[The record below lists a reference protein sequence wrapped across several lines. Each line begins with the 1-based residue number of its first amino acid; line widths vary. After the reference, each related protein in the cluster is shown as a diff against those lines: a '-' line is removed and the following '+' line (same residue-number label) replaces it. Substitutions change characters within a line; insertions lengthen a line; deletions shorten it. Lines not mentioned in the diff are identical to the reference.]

1 MNHLKHTLTGDLT
14 RARAH
19 AIASELGNLTLDGG
33 AIELDFS
40 QVTSIDT
47 AGVAIMAAF
56 ARRARDNGVRI
67 TLSGVSQNVAHA
79 LDLFPMPD
87 PTKVQAVRRDDLIER
102 IAGGLDK
109 ARDWGLA
116 YLVLCADIAW
126 FAVAAIWT
134 RTVRARDVAMQMA
147 AMGSQALGV
156 VGLMAFLIGGVMA
169 LQGAAQLRQF
179 GASIFIADLVGVS
192 LTRELGPLITAIM
205 VAGRSGSAVAAEIGT
220 MVITEEV
227 DALKTMGLNPTR
239 FLIVPKAMA
248 ISVTQPLLT
257 MYANIIAM
265 GGGFLVAVFYLGI
278 GPAAFWNRVREAVFM
293 KDIITGLV
301 KSVVFAN
308 IIVSI
313 GALCGLRTGG
323 GADAVGRS
331 TTTSVVAGIF
341 TVIVADAAFSLL
353 FYF

>member
-1 MNHLKHTLTGDLT
+1 
-14 RARAH
+14 
-19 AIASELGNLTLDGG
+19 
-33 AIELDFS
+33 
-40 QVTSIDT
+40 
-47 AGVAIMAAF
+47 
-56 ARRARDNGVRI
+56 
-67 TLSGVSQNVAHA
+67 
-79 LDLFPMPD
+79 
-87 PTKVQAVRRDDLIER
+87 
-102 IAGGLDK
+102 
-109 ARDWGLA
+109 
-116 YLVLCADIAW
+116 
-126 FAVAAIWT
+126 
-134 RTVRARDVAMQMA
+134 MA

-179 GASIFIADLVGVS
+179 GANIFIADLVGVS

-248 ISVTQPLLT
+248 ISVVQPLLT
-257 MYANIIAM
+257 MYADIIAVF
-265 GGGFLVAVFYLGI
+265 GGFLVAVFYLGI
-278 GPAAFWNRVREAVFM
+278 GPEAFWNRLHEALYL

-301 KSVVFAN
+301 KSFVFAN

-331 TTTSVVAGIF
+331 TTMSVVAGIF

-353 FYF
+353 FYFK